1 MIYEVHIFDNA
12 QQKYRLMA
20 KIEKT
25 DHAIL
30 LEYDMDY
37 VFEYIDNKAGDRLS
51 LSLDCSFE
59 FWKFEDW
66 PAFILDLM
74 PSGNGKRF
82 LLEKYGRGDD
92 DFLLQVGA
100 WNPIG
105 NLRVSGEL
113 TNDFIGGIADQQI
126 MTFSEEDII
135 QKNKNF
141 LSYAK
146 LCGVQIDGATD
157 VQGDAPKFLLVKDFE
172 GRFYV
177 DSGLVSPDE
186 IQQHYIVK
194 FPRGKSLADFDVLK
208 NEAAYYEVARRLGL
222 SVGEEL
228 FFKEGAL
235 FIPRF
240 DREVKEEKI
249 YYYGLESLYSIAG
262 ISQRGQISDNF
273 HFCELLAK
281 YSTSPSQDVLEFL
294 KRDVLNILLGN
305 PDNHGRN
312 SAMLKKNAEVRLSP
326 LYDFA
331 PMFYDPNDIF
341 MRRSIWF
348 SNEESGRPS
357 WGCILTKLSIYGA
370 DITEGFRAFVKALS
384 ELVQV
389 LRVCQV
395 DEFIIE
401 RRLVIIESEMKKLE
415 EV

>member
-1 MIYEVHIFDNA
+1 
-12 QQKYRLMA
+12 MA
-20 KIEKT
+20 NIEKT
-25 DHAIL
+25 DHAVL

-37 VFEYIDNKAGDRLS
+37 VFEYIDNSAENRLS

-59 FWKFEDW
+59 FYKFEDW

-105 NLRVSGEL
+105 NLRISGEL
-113 TNDFIGGIADQQI
+113 TKDFLSSIADQQI
-126 MTFSEEDII
+126 IAFSEEDII
-135 QKNKNF
+135 KKNENF
-141 LSYAK
+141 LNYAK

-157 VQGDAPKFLLVKDFE
+157 VQGDAPKFLVLKDFE

-177 DSGLVSPDE
+177 DSGLVPVDK

-194 FPRGKSLADFDVLK
+194 FPRGKSQADFDVLK
-208 NEAAYYEVARRLGL
+208 NEAAYYEVARCLGL
-222 SVGEEL
+222 NVGEEL
-228 FFKEGAL
+228 YFKEGAL
-235 FIPRF
+235 FISRF
-240 DREVKEEKI
+240 DREVKEGEV

-262 ISQRGQISDNF
+262 ISQRGQMSDNF
-273 HFCELLAK
+273 LFCEMIAK
-281 YSTSPSQDVLEFL
+281 YSTSPSEDVLEFL

-312 SAMLKKNAEVRLSP
+312 SAMIKKDGEVRLSA

-348 SNEESGRPS
+348 GHEVSGKPS
-357 WGCILTKLSIYGA
+357 WGCIVQKLSIYVVS
-370 DITEGFRAFVKALS
+370 ITDEFRGFVKALRD
-384 ELVQV
+384 LMQI
-389 LRVCQV
+389 LRASHV

-401 RRLVIIESEMKKLE
+401 RRLAIIESEMKKLE
-415 EV
+415 EL